1 MKTRVL
7 VTGANGQLGQT
18 LKELYSSDS
27 TIDFTFT
34 TKTILDITNKYQVDT
49 FLSQNSFDFCIN
61 CAAFTNVEQAEK
73 TPDPAF
79 LVNAEAVKNIAE
91 ACKKNNIILIH
102 ISTDYVF
109 DGKKQIP
116 YQENDYPKPINQ
128 YGKSKL
134 LGENYIKQISSKYFI
149 IRTSWLYSKYGHNF
163 LTSIIKKIHNKEQLS
178 ITTSQKG
185 TPTSCI
191 DLSEFIIQLIKDKIT
206 SFGLYHFSALGET
219 TRYEYALEI
228 CKQFIDYNCKN
239 ITPVKTFH
247 AKAKRPEYSVL
258 DNSKARLLFKNHV
271 LWNKKVE
278 ATIKDI
284 FKGKTN

>member
-49 FLSQNSFDFCIN
+49 FLSQNSFDYCIN

-109 DGKKQIP
+109 DGLKNDPYLETDQTNPQSIYGQTKWEGEEAVRNHKKH
-116 YQENDYPKPINQ
+116 
-128 YGKSKL
+128 
-134 LGENYIKQISSKYFI
+134 I
-149 IRTSWLYSKYGHNF
+149 ILRTSWVFGSHGQNF
-163 LTSIIKKIHNKEQLS
+163 LKTILKLIQEKTSLNIVS
-178 ITTSQKG
+178 DQKG
-185 TPTSCI
+185 TPTSVDVLADVTETVVKSI
-191 DLSEFIIQLIKDKIT
+191 VIKSNLIFI
-206 SFGLYHFSALGET
+206 
-219 TRYEYALEI
+219 LE
-228 CKQFIDYNCKN
+228 K
-239 ITPVKTFH
+239 
-247 AKAKRPEYSVL
+247 
-258 DNSKARLLFKNHV
+258 LFY
-271 LWNKKVE
+271 
-278 ATIKDI
+278 
-284 FKGKTN
+284 